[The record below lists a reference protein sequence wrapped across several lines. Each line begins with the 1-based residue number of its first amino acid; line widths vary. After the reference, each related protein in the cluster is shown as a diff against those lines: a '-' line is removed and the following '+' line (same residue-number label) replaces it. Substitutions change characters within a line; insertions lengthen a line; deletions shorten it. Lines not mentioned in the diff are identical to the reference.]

1 MASASVA
8 DRKPRPVTR
17 RTPPGR
23 EGPVSPMG
31 APAAGTSA
39 MLPAT
44 LRQHG
49 GMPLSCP
56 ASIARSVC
64 GSGTPSLSR
73 PHPAWARASG
83 HDGIDV
89 VSQESRSPRPCRPA
103 RAGQRASRPSSPTG
117 ASGPGD
123 AAMSLT
129 YSMLDHRGYDIM
141 PPAPSTAGTG
151 SACRR
156 SPFCSSG
163 RSRRTRA
170 CRSARGRPRRTL
182 GTAPRGR
189 TSPGSAGDA
198 SSRRRGSRP

>member
-1 MASASVA
+1 M
-8 DRKPRPVTR
+8 
-17 RTPPGR
+17 
-23 EGPVSPMG
+23 SPMG

-49 GMPLSCP
+49 GMPLCCP

-103 RAGQRASRPSSPTG
+103 RAGQRASRPSSPIG
-117 ASGPGD
+117 ASSSEERWEAIGAPWGVAWV
-123 AAMSLT
+123 AAYLGKRDS
-129 YSMLDHRGYDIM
+129 G
-141 PPAPSTAGTG
+141 AEPSQTM
-151 SACRR
+151 
-156 SPFCSSG
+156 
-163 RSRRTRA
+163 
-170 CRSARGRPRRTL
+170 
-182 GTAPRGR
+182 
-189 TSPGSAGDA
+189 
-198 SSRRRGSRP
+198 